1 MVYKAEYHFEG
12 NYGMDYLNP
21 GDVVELANGQLF
33 RVLWTKKHGRELVY
47 NTDTLGIIYASELK
61 RIG

>member
-1 MVYKAEYHFEG
+1 MKYLAEYHFEG
-12 NYGMDYLNP
+12 NYGMNYLAA
-21 GDVVELANGQLF
+21 GDVVDLPDGQRF

-47 NTDTLGIIYASELK
+47 NTDTLGIIYARELK